1 LRVFDSREMVL
12 SQLRATYADNGSRWP
27 SKLHDI
33 ALLAAYFDDPELA
46 LQIIGE
52 EVRYIPARLQVVWYP
67 VMSDVRQLQGFKE
80 LVTELNLVEYWR
92 ASGWADLCRPSGDD
106 DFECI

>member
-1 LRVFDSREMVL
+1 LNEGDSKEIKAIMAAMPPKAISTTELYAPALSVFDSREMVL

-33 ALLAAYFDDPELA
+33 ALLAAYFANPELA

-52 EVRYIPARLQVVWYP
+52 EVRHIAARLQVVWYP
-67 VMSDVRQLQGFKE
+67 MMSDVR
-80 LVTELNLVEYWR
+80 
-92 ASGWADLCRPSGDD
+92 
-106 DFECI
+106 